1 MSIKNMADPL
11 LAIKALSVDFRGAG
25 KTVHA
30 VKRVSLEVNRGETM
44 ALVGESGS
52 GKSVT
57 AHSILRL
64 LPYPDASHPSGEI
77 YFDNIE
83 TLSAAKEKIRSI
95 RGNKIGMIF
104 QEPMSAFNPLHTIE
118 RQINEVLLLHRGI
131 DPVKARLRTLELL
144 ELVGIQDAEKRMSSY
159 PHELSG
165 GQRQRAMIAM
175 ALANTPKLLIADE
188 PTTALDVTVQAQ
200 VIDLLKRLQ
209 KQFKMA
215 VLLITHDFS
224 VVRRFSDRIAV
235 MYQGKI
241 VESGHSMDLFKRP
254 RHEYTKLLMQS
265 DPGGE
270 PCPVDDGAHAM
281 IKTNNLKVWFPIKK
295 GIFKRTVDHVKAVDG
310 ISMTVHKGHSL
321 GIVGESGSG
330 KTTLGLAILKL
341 IKSNGQIRFQH
352 NSIDLFNKKKMRPL
366 RKQMQVVFQDPFGSL
381 SPRMSVGKI
390 IEEGLG
396 VHKPEEKENFERIT
410 TKALQDVGLDP
421 EARHR
426 YPHEFSGGQRQRI
439 AIARALVLK
448 PELIILDEP
457 TSSLDRSV
465 QFQVINL
472 LRDLQVKY
480 GLTYLFITH
489 DLKIVKALCHQII
502 VMKAGKMV
510 EEGLAH
516 MVFSAPKH
524 EYTKSLLSAALL

>member
-1 MSIKNMADPL
+1 MPDPL
-11 LAIKALSVDFRGAG
+11 LSIENLSVDFNAAG
-25 KTVHA
+25 SVVHA
-30 VKRVSLEVNRGETM
+30 VKQVSLDVNRGETM

-64 LPYPDASHPSGEI
+64 LPYPQASHPSGAI
-77 YFDNIE
+77 YFDNME
-83 TLSAAKEKIRSI
+83 TLGASDDQIRSI

-104 QEPMSAFNPLHTIE
+104 QEPMTAFNPLQTIE
-118 RQINEVLLLHRGI
+118 RQINEVLILHKG
-131 DPVKARLRTLELL
+131 VTESNASKRTLELL
-144 ELVGIQDAEKRMSSY
+144 ERVGIENAGKRMSSY

-175 ALANTPKLLIADE
+175 ALANDPELLIADE

-209 KQFKMA
+209 RQLQMA

-224 VVRRFSDRIAV
+224 VVRRFSDRTAV
-235 MYQGKI
+235 MYQGEI
-241 VESGHSMDLFKRP
+241 VETDNSDDLFANP
-254 RHEYTKLLMQS
+254 QHDYTKLLMRS

-270 PCPVDDGAHAM
+270 PCPVQSGAET
-281 IKTNNLKVWFPIKK
+281 IVKTDVLKVWFPIKK
-295 GIFKRTVDHVKAVDG
+295 GILRRTKDHVKAVNG
-310 ISMTVHKGHSL
+310 ISMRVRRGHSL

-330 KTTLGLAILKL
+330 KTTLGLAILRL
-341 IKSNGQIRFQH
+341 INSDGGIAFQ
-352 NSIDLFNKKKMRPL
+352 NVSIDGYTKKQMRSL
-366 RKQMQVVFQDPFGSL
+366 RKEMQVVFQDPFGSL
-381 SPRMSVGKI
+381 SPRMSIANI
-390 IEEGLG
+390 IGEGLNI
-396 VHKPEEKENFERIT
+396 HKPENKDGFEEEII
-410 TKALQDVGLDP
+410 KVLQDVDLDP
-421 EARHR
+421 DARHR

-448 PELIILDEP
+448 PKLIILDEP

-472 LRDLQVKY
+472 LKDLQMKY

-489 DLKIVKALCHQII
+489 DLRIVKALCHDVI
-502 VMKAGKMV
+502 VMKSGVVVEAGPARK
-510 EEGLAH
+510 
-516 MVFSAPKH
+516 VFQFP
-524 EYTKSLLSAALL
+524 EQDYTKSLLAAAFE

>member
-1 MSIKNMADPL
+1 MPDPL
-11 LAIKALSVDFRGAG
+11 LKIENLSVDFKGADR
-25 KTVHA
+25 VIHA
-30 VKRVSLEVNRGETM
+30 VKQVSLDVNRGETL

-64 LPYPDASHPSGEI
+64 LPYPQASHPCGAI
-77 YFDNIE
+77 YFDNQE
-83 TLSAAKEKIRSI
+83 TLGATTDQIRSL

-104 QEPMSAFNPLHTIE
+104 QEPMTAFNPLQTIE
-118 RQINEVLLLHRGI
+118 KQINEVLILHKGLS
-131 DPVKARLRTLELL
+131 DSKAAERTRELL
-144 ELVGIQDAEKRMSSY
+144 ELVGIEKAAQRMSSY

-175 ALANTPKLLIADE
+175 ALANNPELLVADE

-200 VIDLLKRLQ
+200 VIDLLKSLQ
-209 KQFKMA
+209 RQFKMA

-224 VVRRFSDRIAV
+224 VVQKFSDRIAV

-241 VESGHSMDLFKRP
+241 VETGNSADIFADPQHD
-254 RHEYTKLLMQS
+254 YTKLLMRS

-270 PCPVDDGAHAM
+270 PSPVDSQAAT
-281 IKTNNLKVWFPIKK
+281 IVKTNNLKVWFPIKK
-295 GIFKRTVDHVKAVDG
+295 GILKRTVDHVKAVDG
-310 ISMTVHKGHSL
+310 ITIRVRQGHSL

-330 KTTLGLAILKL
+330 KTTLGLAILRL
-341 IKSNGQIRFQH
+341 INSNGGIVFKK
-352 NSIDLFNKKKMRPL
+352 SAIDGYNQKQMRPL
-366 RKQMQVVFQDPFGSL
+366 RKEMQVVFQDPFGSL
-381 SPRMSVGKI
+381 SPRMSIAKI

-396 VHKPEEKENFERIT
+396 IHKPADKDRFEAEIIKVLEEV
-410 TKALQDVGLDP
+410 DLDP
-421 EARHR
+421 DVRHR

-448 PELIILDEP
+448 PKLLVLDEP

-472 LRDLQVKY
+472 LKDLQLKY

-489 DLKIVKALCHQII
+489 DLKIVKALCHEVS
-502 VMKAGKMV
+502 VMKSGVVVEAGP
-510 EEGLAH
+510 AQN
-516 MVFSAPKH
+516 VFQDPQRD
-524 EYTKSLLSAALL
+524 YTRALLSAAFN